1 MSESRTT
8 LGRVSPDRVKMWQ
21 VPRLPAMVV
30 ETLRKYTPISGLV
43 ADNMDK
49 MGLPGVIPGSRMR
62 MTITGASIVG
72 PALTLRNVVKEQA
85 DPYVAAATYT
95 SNVRY
100 GKGLGEVE
108 AHNLSQPG
116 DVLVIDGVHEVSN
129 MGGISSLIAKRQ
141 GQIGA
146 IVDGAVRDIDDSRKI
161 GFPIWS
167 TSVSP
172 LTGKWRVETIEI
184 NGPIQ
189 ICGIRVSPGDLVV
202 ADDTGICFCP
212 REATPELVERV
223 LKDVKAE
230 EALCALINAGTPLD
244 QIPLYTPKE

>member
-1 MSESRTT
+1 MNEGRTT
-8 LGRVSPDRVKMWQ
+8 LGRVSPDRIKLWE
-21 VPRLPAMVV
+21 VPRLPASVV
-30 ETLRKYTPISGLV
+30 ETLRKFTPISGLV

-49 MGLPGVIPGSRMR
+49 MGLTGVIAGSRMR
-62 MTITGASIVG
+62 MTIPGASMIG
-72 PALTLRNVVKEQA
+72 PAITVRNVVKEQA
-85 DPYVAAATYT
+85 DPYAAAATYN
-95 SNVRY
+95 SKIRY

-108 AHNLSQPG
+108 AYNITQPG

-129 MGGISSLIAKRQ
+129 MGGISALIAKRQ

-146 IVDGAVRDIDDSRKI
+146 VVDGAVRDINDSRKI

-184 NGPIQ
+184 NGPVE
-189 ICGIRVSPGDLVV
+189 ICGVRVAPGDLVV
-202 ADDTGICFCP
+202 ADDSGVCFCP
-212 REATPELVERV
+212 REATLELVERV

-230 EALCALINAGTPLD
+230 EDLCALINSGVPLS
-244 QIPLYTPKE
+244 QIPLYNPRG